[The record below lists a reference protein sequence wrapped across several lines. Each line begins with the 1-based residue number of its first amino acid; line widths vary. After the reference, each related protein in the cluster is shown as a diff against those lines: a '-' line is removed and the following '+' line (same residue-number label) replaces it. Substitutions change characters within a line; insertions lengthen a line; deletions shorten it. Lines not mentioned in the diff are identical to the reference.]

1 VSERELQDAVIEIA
15 QMLGWRVAHFRPAKT
30 AQGWRTAVQ
39 GDGVGYP
46 DITMTRNGFLIFAEL
61 KSQKGKLGPSQQE
74 WLDALTAVSVAEDR
88 VHTFLWRP
96 EHWLNGTIAATLTKV
111 GARRAAA

>member
-1 VSERELQDAVIEIA
+1 VSERELQDAVIEA
-15 QMLGWRVAHFRPAKT
+15 ARVLGWRCAHFRPAKT

-46 DITMTRNGFLIFAEL
+46 DLTMTRNGFLIFAEL
-61 KSQKGKLGPSQQE
+61 KSQKGPLGPSQNE
-74 WLDALTAVSVAEDR
+74 WLDALTAVSYAEDR

-96 EHWLNGTIAATLTKV
+96 AHWLDGTIVDILKTV
-111 GARRAAA
+111 GALKAAA